1 MHNATVKLKRTIMDN
16 ELALI
21 ELVKKGDKKAYNT
34 LVLKYQD
41 RLVYSVYKFLKD
53 FELAQD
59 IAQEAFIKA
68 YKNIEKFRG
77 DSQFYTWIYR
87 IAINTAKNVVST
99 KARKSEVYDNETTD
113 QLLSES
119 ATTPENPE
127 NILQAEQLR
136 SEINKALQNLPED
149 IRVTLSLREFDGLS
163 YEEIAKVLECPIG
176 TVRSRIHKGREM
188 LDQTFS
194 KYDMS
199 NYEVRKI

>member
-1 MHNATVKLKRTIMDN
+1 MKDDI
-16 ELALI
+16 ALVN
-21 ELVKKGDKKAYNT
+21 LVKKGDKKAYNV

-41 RLVYSVYKFLKD
+41 RLVFSVYKFLKD
-53 FELAQD
+53 YELAQD

-68 YKNIEKFRG
+68 YKSIDKFRG

-87 IAINTAKNVVST
+87 IAINTAKNVLST
-99 KARKSEVYDNETTD
+99 KARASEVYDNDTTD

-119 ATTPENPE
+119 ATTSENPE
-127 NILQAEQLR
+127 NILQADQLR
-136 SEINKALQNLPED
+136 STINNALQSLPED
-149 IRVTLSLREFDGLS
+149 IRVTLSLREYDGLS

-199 NYEVRKI
+199 NFEVRKL

>member
-1 MHNATVKLKRTIMDN
+1 MHLSNWKRTTMDN

-99 KARKSEVYDNETTD
+99 KARKSEIYDNDTTD

-119 ATTPENPE
+119 ATTSENPE

-136 SEINKALQNLPED
+136 SAINKALQNLPED

-163 YEEIAKVLECPIG
+163 YEEIANVLECPIG

-194 KYDMS
+194 KYNMS
-199 NYEVRKI
+199 NFEARKI

>member
-1 MHNATVKLKRTIMDN
+1 MDN

-21 ELVKKGDKKAYNT
+21 ELVKKGDKKAYNA

-99 KARKSEVYDNETTD
+99 KARKSEIYDNDTTD

-119 ATTPENPE
+119 AETSENPE

-199 NYEVRKI
+199 NFEARKL

>member
-1 MHNATVKLKRTIMDN
+1 MDN

-99 KARKSEVYDNETTD
+99 KARKSEIYDNDTTD

-119 ATTPENPE
+119 AATSENPE

-163 YEEIAKVLECPIG
+163 YEEIAKVLDCPIG

-199 NYEVRKI
+199 NFEVRKI

>member
-1 MHNATVKLKRTIMDN
+1 MDN
-16 ELALI
+16 EIALI
-21 ELVKKGDKKAYNT
+21 KLVKKGDKKAYNA

-41 RLVYSVYKFLKD
+41 RLVFSVYKFLKD

-87 IAINTAKNVVST
+87 IAINTAKNVIST
-99 KARKSEVYDNETTD
+99 KARASEVYDNDTAD

-119 ATTPENPE
+119 ATTSENPE

-163 YEEIAKVLECPIG
+163 YEEIAKVLNCPIG

-194 KYDMS
+194 KYNLS
-199 NYEVRKI
+199 NFEARKYE

>member
-1 MHNATVKLKRTIMDN
+1 MDN

-99 KARKSEVYDNETTD
+99 KARKSEIYDNDTTD

-119 ATTPENPE
+119 AATSENPE

-199 NYEVRKI
+199 NFEARKL

>member
-1 MHNATVKLKRTIMDN
+1 MDN

-21 ELVKKGDKKAYNT
+21 QLVKKGDKKAYNT

-99 KARKSEVYDNETTD
+99 KARKSEIYDNDTTD

-119 ATTPENPE
+119 AATSENPE

-199 NYEVRKI
+199 NFEVRKI

>member
-1 MHNATVKLKRTIMDN
+1 MVNSVQSANDLELTDQFISTFN
-16 ELALI
+16 EI
-21 ELVKKGDKKAYNT
+21 EKTG
-34 LVLKYQD
+34 
-41 RLVYSVYKFLKD
+41 
-53 FELAQD
+53 
-59 IAQEAFIKA
+59 
-68 YKNIEKFRG
+68 KNIFVTGKAGTGKSTLLRYFR
-77 DSQFYTWIYR
+77 D
-87 IAINTAKNVVST
+87 NTAKNVVST
-99 KARKSEVYDNETTD
+99 KARKSEIYDNDTTD

-119 ATTPENPE
+119 ATTSENPE

-199 NYEVRKI
+199 NFEARKI